1 MKVAFLIT
9 GIPRQFS
16 KNLKLYIDSLSKL
29 IECHIYLYFPKE
41 QCDENYG
48 NDLFNP
54 ETFISI
60 LNDTKYKLIL
70 LDTLVPTLPDTL
82 TRKQKNS
89 VIQWYR
95 INKCFSYIPD
105 EYDVI
110 VRIRPDLKILINETH
125 FIDTITNSIDGN
137 IYIPSGFD
145 TDKDHLNDQ
154 IAYGSYAI
162 MKEYCSLFST
172 ISYVT
177 DYSSEAYL
185 YKYLNS
191 KSINIIRPSIPY
203 KLALSDCKVI
213 AIAGDSASGK
223 STLMRYIQEI
233 MPQESYLSIE
243 TDSYHKWERSNENWK
258 SYTHLNP
265 EANHLE
271 RMSEDVLRL
280 KIGSN
285 VSLVEYD
292 HSTGK
297 FTQGKLTESKPFL
310 ILCGLHTLYQKS
322 LLKNLDL
329 KIFLDIEEDLK
340 INWKIKRDTE
350 ERKYTVDKIMETII
364 KRKDDSEKY
373 IQPQKNSAD
382 FIINYRYVNSEL
394 SIGVSVTRS
403 LSNILHPFY
412 SFFSDSYEYINVN
425 HIRYILKN
433 DISSSMILSKLESIR
448 NKVSFIPTS
457 QFQNGTTG
465 ILQFLIF
472 LILFYNDE

>member
-1 MKVAFLIT
+1 MKVAFLVT

-16 KNLKLYIDSLSKL
+16 KNLKLYIDSLSNI
-29 IECHIYLYFPKE
+29 IECHVYLYFPKE

-48 NDLFNP
+48 NEIFNP
-54 ETFISI
+54 DTFISI
-60 LNDTKYKLIL
+60 LNDTKYKVLL
-70 LDTLVPTLPDTL
+70 LDTLLPTLPDIL

-89 VIQWYR
+89 IIQWYR
-95 INKCFSYIPD
+95 IYKCFSYIPD
-105 EYDVI
+105 EYDI
-110 VRIRPDLKILINETH
+110 IIRIRPDCKILINETNFVDIISNCIH
-125 FIDTITNSIDGN
+125 NTIC
-137 IYIPSGFD
+137 IPSGFD
-145 TDKDHLNDQ
+145 LDKHHLNDQ
-154 IAYGSYAI
+154 IAYGSYNI
-162 MKEYCSLFST
+162 MKIYSSIFYT
-172 ISYVT
+172 ISYT
-177 DYSSEAYL
+177 SDYSSEAYL
-185 YKYLNS
+185 YKYLHSNS
-191 KSINIIRPSIPY
+191 ITIKRPSIPY
-203 KLALSDCKVI
+203 KLALSDCRVI

-233 MPQESYLSIE
+233 MPRESYLSIE
-243 TDSYHKWERSNENWK
+243 TDSYHKWERSDENWK

-271 RMSEDVLRL
+271 KMSEDVLRL
-280 KIGSN
+280 KIGN
-285 VSLVEYD
+285 NISLIEYD

-382 FIINYRYVNSEL
+382 FIISYKHKDSEL
-394 SIGVSVTRS
+394 SIGVTVTHS

-412 SFFSDSYEYINVN
+412 NFFSDEYETIDVY

-433 DISSSMILSKLESIR
+433 DITSSIILSKLQTIR
-448 NKVSFIPTS
+448 SKLSFIPTTE
-457 QFQNGTTG
+457 FQNGTTG
-465 ILQFLIF
+465 IIQFLIF
-472 LILFYNDE
+472 LVLFYNDD

>member
-16 KNLKLYIDSLSKL
+16 KNLKLYIDSLSKI
-29 IECHIYLYFPKE
+29 IECDVYLYFPKE

-48 NDLFNP
+48 NEMFNP
-54 ETFISI
+54 DTFISI
-60 LNDTKYKLIL
+60 LNDAKYKVIL
-70 LDTLVPTLPDTL
+70 LDTLLPTLPDIL

-89 VIQWYR
+89 IIQWYR
-95 INKCFSYIPD
+95 IHKCFSYIPD
-105 EYDVI
+105 QYDI
-110 VRIRPDLKILINETH
+110 IIRIRPDLKILINETD
-125 FIDTITNSIDGN
+125 FIHIISSCIDNN

-145 TDKDHLNDQ
+145 SNKDYLNDQ
-154 IAYGSYAI
+154 IAYGSYDT
-162 MKEYCSLFST
+162 MKIYSSIFTT
-172 ISYVT
+172 ISYTT

-185 YKYLNS
+185 YKYLHS
-191 KSINIIRPSIPY
+191 KSLTIIRPSIPY
-203 KLALSDCKVI
+203 KLALSDCRVI

-233 MPQESYLSIE
+233 MPHESYLSIE
-243 TDSYHKWERSNENWK
+243 TDSYHKWERSDENWK

-285 VSLVEYD
+285 VSLIEYD
-292 HSTGK
+292 HATGK
-297 FTQGKLTESKPFL
+297 FTQGKITESKPFL

-329 KIFLDIEEDLK
+329 KIFLDIEEHLQ

-350 ERKYTVDKIMETII
+350 ERSYTVDKIMETII

-373 IQPQKNSAD
+373 IQPQKNLAD
-382 FIINYRYVNSEL
+382 FIISYKYIDSEL
-394 SIGVSVTRS
+394 CIDVTLTNS
-403 LSNILHPFY
+403 LSSIVHPFY
-412 SFFSDSYEYINVN
+412 CFFSSKYETIDTD
-425 HIRYILKN
+425 HSRYVLKN
-433 DISSSMILSKLESIR
+433 DITASMIHSKLQTIR
-448 NKVSFIPTS
+448 NKISFIPTTH
-457 QFQNGTTG
+457 FQNGTTG

-472 LILFYNDE
+472 LTLFYNDE

>member
-1 MKVAFLIT
+1 MKVAFLVT

-16 KNLKLYIDSLSKL
+16 KNLKLYIDSLSKI
-29 IECHIYLYFPKE
+29 IECHVYLYFPKE

-48 NDLFNP
+48 NEMFNP
-54 ETFISI
+54 DTFISI
-60 LNDTKYKLIL
+60 LNDTKYKVIL
-70 LDTLVPTLPDTL
+70 LDTLLPTLPDIL

-89 VIQWYR
+89 IIQWYR
-95 INKCFSYIPD
+95 IFKCFSYIPD
-105 EYDVI
+105 EYDI
-110 VRIRPDLKILINETH
+110 IIRIRPDLKILINETH
-125 FIDTITNSIDGN
+125 FLDIITNYVNDTL
-137 IYIPSGFD
+137 YIPSGFD
-145 TDKDHLNDQ
+145 LDKDHLNDQ
-154 IAYGSYAI
+154 IAYGSYDI
-162 MKEYCSLFST
+162 MKIYCSIFTT
-172 ISYVT
+172 ISLT
-177 DYSSEAYL
+177 AEYSSEAYL
-185 YKYLNS
+185 YKYLHANS
-191 KSINIIRPSIPY
+191 IHIIRPSIPY
-203 KLALSDCKVI
+203 KLALSDCRVI

-233 MPQESYLSIE
+233 MPQSSYLSIE
-243 TDSYHKWERSNENWK
+243 TDSYHKWERSDENWK

-285 VSLVEYD
+285 VSLIEYD
-292 HSTGK
+292 HATGK

-329 KIFLDIEEDLK
+329 KIFLDIEEHLQ
-340 INWKIKRDTE
+340 INWKIKRDIE
-350 ERKYTVDKIMETII
+350 ERNYTIDKIMETIV

-382 FIINYRYVNSEL
+382 FIISYKCIDSEL
-394 SIGVSVTRS
+394 CIDVTFTNFLSSIV
-403 LSNILHPFY
+403 HPFY
-412 SFFSDSYEYINVN
+412 YFFSDKYDTIDTD
-425 HIRYILKN
+425 HTRYILKN
-433 DISSSMILSKLESIR
+433 NITSDMIHSKLQSIR
-448 NKVSFIPTS
+448 SKLSFIPAT

-465 ILQFLIF
+465 IIQFLIF